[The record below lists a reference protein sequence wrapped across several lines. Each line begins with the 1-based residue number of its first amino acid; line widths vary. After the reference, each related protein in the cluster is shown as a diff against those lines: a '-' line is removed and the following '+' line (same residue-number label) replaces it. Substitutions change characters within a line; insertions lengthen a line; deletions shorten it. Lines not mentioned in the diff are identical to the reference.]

1 MESDLILPLVMRWIH
16 MLSALTMVGGSVFLW
31 LVYLPISARILSE
44 EERSRIY
51 DPLLQRWKLVVHPT
65 IILFLVSGFYTYI
78 AVTRFQHEG
87 QAIYHMA
94 FGLKFLAAMV
104 VFALLIVLTSTM
116 SWSVKLREH
125 KGLWWVFMVSIAVVV
140 LLAGFMRVLPSP

>member
-31 LVYLPISARILSE
+31 LVYLPISSRILSE
-44 EERSRIY
+44 EERAKLY
-51 DPLLQRWKLVVHPT
+51 EPLMRRWKLLVHPT

-94 FGLKFLAAMV
+94 FGIKFLAAMV
-104 VFALLIVLTSTM
+104 VFAFMIILTSTM

-125 KGLWWVFMVSIAVVV
+125 QGLWWAFMASIAVVV
-140 LLAGFMRVLPSP
+140 LLAGFMRMLPGP

>member
-31 LVYLPISARILSE
+31 LVYLPISSRILSE
-44 EERSRIY
+44 EERAKLY
-51 DPLLQRWKLVVHPT
+51 EPLMRRWKLLVHPT

-94 FGLKFLAAMV
+94 FGIKFLAAMV
-104 VFALLIVLTSTM
+104 VFAFMIILTSTM

-125 KGLWWVFMVSIAVVV
+125 QGLWWAFMASIAVVV

>member
-31 LVYLPISARILSE
+31 LVYLPISSRILSE
-44 EERSRIY
+44 EERSRLY
-51 DPLLQRWKLVVHPT
+51 EPLLRRWKLLAYPT

-104 VFALLIVLTSTM
+104 VFALMFVLTSTM
-116 SWSVKLREH
+116 KWSVKLREH
-125 KGLWWVFMVSIAVVV
+125 QGLWWVFMASIAVVV
-140 LLAGFMRVLPSP
+140 LLAGFMRMLPGP